1 MQSRIDEVQELYDK
15 ITNKLYT
22 DREAF
27 GEYLRFSGKFYKT
40 PAVDTMMI
48 FESNPDADMV
58 ADFSTWQKFGH
69 YVRRNERSIA
79 VPTQDG
85 KLKHYFDISQTNGK
99 KIPYRWSLDKD
110 TAQKYLQQLS
120 SEQQREFKS
129 LSSAVDYLSDQAV
142 ALRATEI
149 RRKYDI
155 PDEQAEAFDRSV
167 CTMVRQVVAARCG
180 YESSF
185 KYKSTPIDYT
195 AIDMLHGNRMP
206 ERMEFEHLAGDIQQ
220 TAKSV
225 LLEMEKSINTIIQQ
239 RSIENEYERQNR
251 ERHQTDLV
259 RGGQE
264 VLPRNDR
271 GERQEVSPGH
281 RELDLSSGAVPGSD
295 SRTGGDDGRTDRQI
309 RESVAEIYGGEPP
322 RSDTIVS
329 GQNEMVYNS
338 QGGGQGSGGALSDI
352 GGELRESEQPSSNGV
367 YGAVSLGENEDN
379 DLRTPGDGGYS
390 SSVQSISEENRATYS
405 TNTETAEEYSPA
417 VALFKDY
424 ATTQLTYYDIA
435 VREAFLSGNKQEFKS
450 LATKYLDNLMADV
463 VLGTTEI
470 EGCDRAEI
478 TKLYAE
484 MYEDF
489 QVRVDLYDE
498 ILKSTYAA
506 HEKNNVARQFAK
518 ENNIP
523 FDEYPYDPD
532 EDFDPYAY
540 NPNRMS
546 DESYDRLHQLL
557 EADKYLEEELLSGQ
571 GLVADG
577 KFTIEEHYRSNNQ
590 TPEDFG
596 KKLYE
601 FYGDGG
607 HNAQGDLW
615 YIKRSEEGITFK
627 YRPDLNKDDISFSW
641 TAIAQRTAQLLDE
654 GKYITQD
661 DLEQR
666 ENRAELLRETEPTT
680 ESDQPDIDDT
690 LHAAF
695 EAVKAEYSFSDKAN
709 EFLDRAERQMSI
721 NGYQSLEPQMF
732 KLAVFAQ
739 NYGTVSR
746 IDEKLFDG
754 KLKEVIGKINA
765 QISQLDIDKTVV
777 TPTYD
782 DIGILTADIEALR
795 TLEPRKS
802 VLNFT
807 AEEIE
812 LTEKWRSRFS
822 SDVGTKS
829 PFYRAINGEWRN
841 ADSNT
846 VPILEIEDV
855 SATFSSVR
863 ADIKDRTIIRGTVVN
878 DDSQWQIQVSRTG
891 LEDTIHYANKNKDEA
906 TMNAMYHI
914 DDILK
919 NAVLLDTTVSEPN
932 NGNKSV
938 NTAFMHKMYGVCR
951 FRGEPYLAK
960 MSVEEIG
967 DGKQDTM
974 RRLYNMRE
982 IKIEPLRRV
991 GFIENQLAQS
1001 VLNGSTISIS
1011 DLFSVVKGAD
1021 TDFYIN
1027 KRTDSREHT
1036 TDSATHSTNQITIT
1050 CDFSE
1055 SAVFEAGKEYSAA
1068 KFDRMMAEADKERYD
1083 GWKAG
1088 LAKYGSDEAW
1098 ETEDKEGYYKYIGYD
1113 KTQFTINMPDGSKIT
1128 ERQDIGDGI
1137 GGVIDFLEQIPQ
1149 YNTVVEQ
1156 LKAQVYSETT
1166 KTETVTAQNF
1176 HITDDALGEGGLKTK
1191 FTANIEAIK
1200 TLKLIETENRTA
1212 TPAEQEI
1219 LSKYVGWGG
1228 MPQAFDS
1235 SNQQWTAEYRQL
1247 KELLTPEEY
1256 EAAAGSTLN
1265 AHYTSPEIIRAM
1277 YKAVSNMGFKG
1288 GNILEPAMGVG
1299 NFFGCMPDIMQNSKL
1314 YGVELDSITGRIA
1327 QQLYPDANIQ
1337 VKGYEKTDYPDNF
1350 FDLAI
1355 GNVPFGNYGVAD
1367 KRYDSNHFLI
1377 HDYFFA
1383 KTLDKVA
1390 PGGVV
1395 AFVTSKGTLDKAN
1408 PKVREYLA
1416 KRADLVGAIRLPNT
1430 AFKANANT
1438 EVTSD
1443 IIFLQKREKMAV
1455 ETPDWCYTA
1464 PNADGISIN
1473 QYFIDNPDMV
1483 LGKMEYTTGQFGQEA
1498 TCTHIEGANLAEQLD
1513 IAVTKLKAKIIIQD
1527 RADKKA
1533 EAQGIIPVTDDVR
1546 NFTHALID
1554 GKLYFRENNI
1564 MTEVEEKG
1572 KTLQRK
1578 IGMHELRNTMRELID
1593 AQTRNCSDEELQQLQ
1608 QRLNTQYDKFYT
1620 QFGSINSSP
1629 NSSAFREDDDYNTLC
1644 SLEIINPET
1653 KEVTK
1658 AAIFTQRTIKPVLEI
1673 TSVETAQE
1681 AMQVALDVKG
1691 RIDIPYMAQLCSQ
1704 SPESVCNELLNS
1716 GQIFLNPEAYSEDN
1730 PYEGYEEA
1738 SEYLSGNVR
1747 EKLKAAEQAAQID
1760 PTTYSR
1766 NAEALK
1772 EVLPPTIGAGEITAR
1787 IGVSWVDTKDYEL
1800 FLREYAKATFHAPIR
1815 RTPMGEYKIEHKTWD
1830 NSVAATST
1838 YGTSRMSSYHIFEQL
1853 LNNRDVA
1860 VRDKVKSDDGKERYV
1875 INRKETQLAAEK
1887 ARQMKEAFAKWLWAD
1902 PARRQKYVE
1911 RYNVLFNSI
1920 VGRHYDGSHQTF
1932 PGMSPHIQLNPH
1944 QKDAVARAKYGGNTL
1959 LAHCVG
1965 AGKSFEMVAA
1975 TMEKK
1980 RLGLINKACV
1990 VVPKHLVGQTAN
2002 EWLRLYPDAN
2012 ILVAT
2017 EKDFEKNN
2025 RQKFIA
2031 RCCTGDYAAVIM
2043 SYEQFEKIPMSLQ
2056 YREQFLRRE
2065 LNMLT
2070 QSISQLDP
2078 YRDRTSIKDLERA
2091 KKRVEARISKL
2102 LEGGKTKDTSLSF
2115 EQLGFDSLVVDEAH
2129 HYKNGLVISK
2139 MNNVSGVQTTPAEKS
2154 EDILMKTQYLN
2165 ETTGHK
2171 NILFAT
2177 GTPVTNSMT
2186 ELYTMQRYLRPDLLE
2201 DAGLQNFDDW
2211 ASTFGEVVSQL
2222 ELKPAGDGFRTKK
2235 RFAKFANLPELMQ
2248 MYKEFA
2254 DIRTAEM
2261 LKLPVP
2267 EIQGGKAQT
2276 VVAKPN
2282 EFQQAYMQI
2291 LAERSEAIHNGTVD
2305 PTVDNMLK
2313 ITHEARLLGLDARC
2327 LNSEA
2332 ENYPDSKVNMCIDN
2346 IIKIYN
2352 DTTEQKGVQA
2362 VFCDIAVNDD
2372 NGRFSVYDY
2381 IRDELVRRGI
2391 PADEICAAGDA
2402 HNQKQRSEM
2411 YAQLRS
2417 GTKRIVLASTTKMGT
2432 GANIQTRLAALHHLD
2447 IPWKPSEVE
2456 PIQRNFL

>member
-58 ADFSTWQKFGH
+58 ADFFTWQKFGH

-390 SSVQSISEENRATYS
+390 SSVQSISEENRAIYS
-405 TNTETAEEYSPA
+405 TNTATAEEYSPA

-523 FDEYPYDPD
+523 FDEYPYDAD

-577 KFTIEEHYRSNNQ
+577 KFTIEEHYHSNNQ

-695 EAVKAEYSFSDKAN
+695 ETVKAEYSFSDKAN

-721 NGYQSLEPQMF
+721 NGYQRLEPQMF

-754 KLKEVIGKINA
+754 KLKEVIGKINSRLSPLAENVQDA
-765 QISQLDIDKTVV
+765 QSEVVGQSDETVN
-777 TPTYD
+777 
-782 DIGILTADIEALR
+782 L
-795 TLEPRKS
+795 
-802 VLNFT
+802 
-807 AEEIE
+807 
-812 LTEKWRSRFS
+812 
-822 SDVGTKS
+822 
-829 PFYRAINGEWRN
+829 
-841 ADSNT
+841 
-846 VPILEIEDV
+846 
-855 SATFSSVR
+855 
-863 ADIKDRTIIRGTVVN
+863 
-878 DDSQWQIQVSRTG
+878 
-891 LEDTIHYANKNKDEA
+891 
-906 TMNAMYHI
+906 
-914 DDILK
+914 
-919 NAVLLDTTVSEPN
+919 PN
-932 NGNKSV
+932 N
-938 NTAFMHKMYGVCR
+938 NT
-951 FRGEPYLAK
+951 
-960 MSVEEIG
+960 
-967 DGKQDTM
+967 DT
-974 RRLYNMRE
+974 
-982 IKIEPLRRV
+982 
-991 GFIENQLAQS
+991 
-1001 VLNGSTISIS
+1001 
-1011 DLFSVVKGAD
+1011 
-1021 TDFYIN
+1021 
-1027 KRTDSREHT
+1027 
-1036 TDSATHSTNQITIT
+1036 
-1050 CDFSE
+1050 
-1055 SAVFEAGKEYSAA
+1055 
-1068 KFDRMMAEADKERYD
+1068 
-1083 GWKAG
+1083 
-1088 LAKYGSDEAW
+1088 
-1098 ETEDKEGYYKYIGYD
+1098 
-1113 KTQFTINMPDGSKIT
+1113 
-1128 ERQDIGDGI
+1128 
-1137 GGVIDFLEQIPQ
+1137 
-1149 YNTVVEQ
+1149 
-1156 LKAQVYSETT
+1156 
-1166 KTETVTAQNF
+1166 QNF

-1200 TLKLIETENRTA
+1200 TLKLIEAENRTA

-1277 YKAVSNMGFKG
+1277 YKAVSNMGFKD

-1299 NFFGCMPDIMQNSKL
+1299 NFFGCIPDTMQNSKL

-1498 TCTHIEGANLAEQLD
+1498 TCTPIEGANLAEQLD
-1513 IAVTKLKAKIIIQD
+1513 MAVTKLKAKIIIQD

-1533 EAQGIIPVTDDVR
+1533 EAQGIIPATDDVR

-1578 IGMHELRNTMRELID
+1578 ISMHELRNTMRELID

-1658 AAIFTQRTIKPVLEI
+1658 AAIFTQRTIKPVIEI
-1673 TSVETAQE
+1673 TAVETAQE

-2327 LNSEA
+2327 LNPEA

-2417 GTKRIVLASTTKMGT
+2417 GAKRIVLASTTKMGT